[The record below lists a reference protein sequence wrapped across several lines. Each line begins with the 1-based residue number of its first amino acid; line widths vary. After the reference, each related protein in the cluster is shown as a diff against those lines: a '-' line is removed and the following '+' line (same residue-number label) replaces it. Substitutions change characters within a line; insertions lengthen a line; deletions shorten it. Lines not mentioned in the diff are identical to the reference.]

1 MSQYESVYGVSL
13 LDDLH
18 NYFPD
23 LLYNPTFESPAIAY
37 LRRETRDRFD
47 LFSRGERQWR
57 ASNPSV
63 PAPGFGARGRASS
76 FRPMTTSP
84 IITPVHSTLPANSLA
99 NSNISTDFITSR
111 ILLSLM
117 TLSPTSDSF
126 LQPILVRPTA
136 EQIASNTIIGHVGS
150 DESVICAICQDTL
163 SHEQEGRRLTSCGH
177 WFHRSCIDTWFMR
190 NVHCPNCRQ
199 DVRDIR
205 SEE

>member
-23 LLYNPTFESPAIAY
+23 ILYNQSFESPAISY
-37 LRRETRDRFD
+37 LRQQTRERFD

-57 ASNPSV
+57 AAN
-63 PAPGFGARGRASS
+63 PAPGFGARGRAAS

-84 IITPVHSTLPANSLA
+84 IITPIHSTLPANS
-99 NSNISTDFITSR
+99 NVTSDLLTTR

-117 TLSPTSDSF
+117 TLSPTSENF

-136 EQIASNTIIGHVGS
+136 QQISTNTLIGHVAT
-150 DESVICAICQDTL
+150 DEAVTCAICQDALT
-163 SHEQEGRRLTSCGH
+163 SEQEGRKLLGCGH
-177 WFHRSCIDTWFMR
+177 WFHRNCIDTWFMR

-199 DVRDIR
+199 DVRELPGAP
-205 SEE
+205 EEAE